1 MSKKGRDYILF
12 LNDILNAIKKIEMYT
27 KDLSFEDF
35 CNNDMAIDAV
45 IRNFEVIGEATK
57 KIPKKVCEKYPDVEW
72 KEAIGFRNVL
82 VHDYFGI
89 DLEAVWDTIKNN
101 LSPFRKHIVGVL
113 RSQEGETQP
122 DKT

>member
-1 MSKKGRDYILF
+1 MSKKGRDYIFF

-35 CNNDMAIDAV
+35 CHNDMAVDAV

-57 KIPKKVCEKYPDVEW
+57 NIPNKVCEKYSDVEW

-89 DLEAVWDTIKNN
+89 DIEAAWDTIKNN
-101 LSPFRKHIVGVL
+101 ITPFKKHILGVL
-113 RSQEGETQP
+113 RSEEGEKQP
-122 DKT
+122 HKP